1 MQPKWRSMINGRQI
15 TLVISAS
22 SVTSSSITRKITHC
36 FIHISCM
43 IIIMSKELLLH
54 SRRIFPTN
62 WCVLL
67 QIFRKKCSSQYL
79 GRKFWHDF
87 YLFIYFFHFCKW
99 FGWKEII
106 GTERGQHFFSGFL
119 VLENDHEIMDVVE
132 ECIDSIW
139 NLIWN
144 FILNPLADMTA

>member
-1 MQPKWRSMINGRQI
+1 MQPRWRSMINGRQI

-36 FIHISCM
+36 FIHILCM

-54 SRRIFPTN
+54 SRRILPTN

-67 QIFRKKCSSQYL
+67 QIFRKKCSSQHL

-87 YLFIYFFHFCKW
+87 YLFFSFLQVVRMEGNYWNRK
-99 FGWKEII
+99 
-106 GTERGQHFFSGFL
+106 GTQHFFSGFL
-119 VLENDHEIMDVVE
+119 VLENDHEIMDVIE